1 MASNNTSPSVT
12 VYAYTGKGSLLH
24 RLWKQKI
31 LYMFLLPAVA
41 FTLIFNYRPMY
52 GVVMAFQKYDILKG
66 VFGSEFIGSANFRE
80 FLSNPD
86 FYNALRNTAALSL
99 LNLAICF
106 PLPIIFAILINEF
119 SWNRYK
125 KIVQSVTYLPHFV
138 SWIIVAGLLYR
149 MLDQDTGIVNV
160 FLQTIGYDTIGFFR
174 EPKYFWGIFITSSIW
189 KELGWN
195 SILYL
200 SAMTSINPELY
211 EAAFSDGAGRL
222 RRIWHITLPGI
233 LPTISVLLILT
244 VSSFFS
250 SGGAFEPV
258 LALRNP
264 MVAQTS
270 DIIDVYT
277 YFRGIRMGDY
287 GYATA
292 IGLTQAVMSILLLFT
307 ANRGMKRLTGYS
319 LF

>member
-1 MASNNTSPSVT
+1 MT
-12 VYAYTGKGSLLH
+12 VYANTHKNSFWH
-24 RLWKQKI
+24 RLWKQKV

-41 FTLIFNYRPMY
+41 FTLVFNYRPMY
-52 GVVMAFQKYDILKG
+52 GIVMAFQKYDILKG
-66 VFGSEFIGSANFRE
+66 IWGSEFTGLANFKE
-80 FLSNPD
+80 FLANPD
-86 FYNALRNTAALSL
+86 FYNALRNTAALSI
-99 LNLAICF
+99 LNLAIGF
-106 PLPIIFAILINEF
+106 SLPIIFAILINEF
-119 SWNRYK
+119 SWNKYR

-138 SWIIVAGLLYR
+138 SWVIVAGLLYR
-149 MLDQDTGIVNV
+149 MLDQDSGIVNI
-160 FLQTIGYDTIGFFR
+160 FLQAIGSESIGFFR
-174 EPKYFWGIFITSSIW
+174 EPKYFWGIFITAGVW

-211 EAAFSDGAGRL
+211 EAATTDGAGRL

-233 LPTISVLLILT
+233 LPTITMLLILT
-244 VSSFFS
+244 ISSFFT
-250 SGGAFEPV
+250 SGGAFEPIM
-258 LALRNP
+258 ALRNP

-307 ANRGMKRLTGYS
+307 ANKGMKKFTGYS